1 MRTIPKTTNE
11 QILKYNT
18 AYELCHCPDFEGR
31 GGSYQDINGDRCCK
45 HMIHYRNNVRY
56 AEERNIMIEVQ
67 AYEAQAQAQQEQ
79 AAKAQQAIERL
90 YGPSVQV
97 VAPVQSLL
105 EWADFLE
112 IDAPAKPVPA
122 KKESAMTENPEYAEW
137 LFAHFEE
144 RGAQGPEPE
153 KFIFR

>member
-1 MRTIPKTTNE
+1 MKTIPKTSNE

-18 AYELCHCPDFEGR
+18 AYELCHCPDFQSR
-31 GGSYQDINGDRCCK
+31 GGSYRDINGDRCCK

-56 AEERNIMIEVQ
+56 AEERNIMITVQ

-79 AAKAQQAIERL
+79 AAKAQAAINRL

-97 VAPVQSLL
+97 VAPTKSLL

-112 IDAPAKPVPA
+112 IDAPAAPA
-122 KKESAMTENPEYAEW
+122 RKEPTAEE
-137 LFAHFEE
+137 LFARF
-144 RGAQGPEPE
+144 Q
-153 KFIFR
+153 